1 MTHPTPAASGDLI
14 PTFNGILDG
23 IEQPL
28 VDARTLHAF
37 LEVGRDFSNWIKA
50 RIFDYDFVENQD
62 YVLTLAKKGE
72 RQNVIVHE
80 YHLTLDMA
88 KELAMVERSERGRQ
102 VRRYFIAL
110 EKRVLVQKDSSR
122 RAKEF
127 RAWAK
132 EVLVRV
138 NNHEAELA
146 ALRAENRRLLW
157 LVDELQDA
165 YTKTHGDALKL
176 LRYRR
181 LGLSQK
187 EIGRLLGV
195 SRQTVSARLKRLAA
209 LGFGDNPQLALPG
222 IATREV

>member
-1 MTHPTPAASGDLI
+1 MTHPTPAASCDLI
-14 PTFNGILDG
+14 PTFHSILDG

-50 RIFDYDFVENQD
+50 RIFDYEFVEDKDFMVSAQFGGNTENKD
-62 YVLTLAKKGE
+62 ISTNGRPSTNYSLS
-72 RQNVIVHE
+72 
-80 YHLTLDMA
+80 LDMA

-110 EKRVLVQKDSSR
+110 EKRVLAQKDS
-122 RAKEF
+122 
-127 RAWAK
+127 
-132 EVLVRV
+132 
-138 NNHEAELA
+138 
-146 ALRAENRRLLW
+146 RRLLW
-157 LVDELQDA
+157 LIDELQDA
-165 YTKTHGDALKL
+165 YCQAHPEALKL

-187 EIGRLLGV
+187 EIGSLLGV

>member
-122 RAKEF
+122 
-127 RAWAK
+127 
-132 EVLVRV
+132 
-138 NNHEAELA
+138 
-146 ALRAENRRLLW
+146 LLW
-157 LVDELQDA
+157 LIDELQDA
-165 YTKTHGDALKL
+165 YCQAHPEALKL

-222 IATREV
+222 IATREA

>member
-122 RAKEF
+122 
-127 RAWAK
+127 
-132 EVLVRV
+132 
-138 NNHEAELA
+138 
-146 ALRAENRRLLW
+146 LLW
-157 LVDELQDA
+157 LIDELQDA
-165 YTKTHGDALKL
+165 YCQAHPEALKL

-181 LGLSQK
+181 LGLSQR